1 MDITFTIRGRNI
13 NLQFEQHVVRITA
26 NDELAGLLASQ
37 IEAATD
43 ELVTGIK
50 TAYRKLF
57 NTDFDV
63 SDASFAV
70 EIWGHVYADRFA
82 DTVKFLS
89 PVQLI
94 DNIAEKV
101 SYRCEVIDIG
111 EPGYDDNRFVWDR
124 FAFFKSMIARFL
136 PQIG

>member
-26 NDELAGLLASQ
+26 NDELTGLLSFQ
-37 IEAATD
+37 TEAVTD
-43 ELVTGIK
+43 ELVTDIK

-57 NTDFDV
+57 NLDFDV

-70 EIWGHVYADRFA
+70 EIWGHVYADQFA

-89 PVQLI
+89 PVQWI

-124 FAFFKSMIARFL
+124 LASLKSLIARFL
-136 PQIG
+136 PQTG